1 MNNLLDMINKSY
13 FNYDYNIILEP
24 LTCIIRLIL
33 LNYKEKG
40 TKISIDNNSINYDY
54 PNQFQGIIRNFK
66 GDSREHLHNIYNP
79 LEKSFVWYNKDDEK
93 YEFLYS
99 KCISG
104 LNKLRDTYDKKSTIH
119 HTLQHFIDI
128 INNNLQDKK
137 IDNNIH
143 SNDYTL
149 SDEFKNYWKES
160 EINII
165 YITLKYIDTCKDN
178 DEKEIYI
185 DTINTIL
192 NYKEK
197 KVQEYIKKSSTSYM

>member
-93 YEFLYS
+93 YEFLYL

>member
-93 YEFLYS
+93 YEFLYT

-149 SDEFKNYWKES
+149 SDEIKNYWKES

>member
-24 LTCIIRLIL
+24 LKCIIRLIL

>member
-1 MNNLLDMINKSY
+1 MNNLLDMINKPY
-13 FNYDYNIILEP
+13 FYDYNIILEP

-93 YEFLYS
+93 YEFLYL

-128 INNNLQDKK
+128 INNNLQGKK

-165 YITLKYIDTCKDN
+165 YITLKYIDT
-178 DEKEIYI
+178 
-185 DTINTIL
+185 
-192 NYKEK
+192 
-197 KVQEYIKKSSTSYM
+197 

>member
-160 EINII
+160 ETNII

>member
-1 MNNLLDMINKSY
+1 MINKSY

>member
-13 FNYDYNIILEP
+13 FIYDYNIILEP

-143 SNDYTL
+143 SNDYTI